1 MIVLTAKVIYC
12 PTLLKC
18 KVSTFRVLL
27 LATGYHERSF
37 GIVNLDHIALPKN
50 QSSLQDELRAC
61 RDDFRLWPSMFK
73 YQGLTEALCPKAE
86 VVQGLKH
93 ARQ

>member
-37 GIVNLDHIALPKN
+37 GIVNLDHIALSKN
-50 QSSLQDELRAC
+50 QSLLQDELQ
-61 RDDFRLWPSMFK
+61 LWHTLYK
-73 YQGLTEALCPKAE
+73 YQGPTEALCPKAE
-86 VVQGLKH
+86 VV
-93 ARQ
+93 